1 MKPTTSDA
9 DENSPDLLLF
19 RYVEGDL
26 DAAQVQEL
34 EARLASD
41 AALRDELAFWKE
53 SFAEPEAYDTA
64 HLDQSLLVPVARRW
78 TGSFFGSWYI
88 YIDTDGNAVPAGAG
102 GDGNPD
108 RMGTCSGDHSG
119 RDRYSHRSRKFR
131 RTNHSEPDYPYT
143 RFAPEETNGRS
154 NRGGA

>member
-64 HLDQSLLVPVARRW
+64 HLEKSLLVPVEPRW
-78 TGSFFGSWYI
+78 TGSYFGTWIFILTLTVTLFRPVPVAMETRPVLIPAPVS
-88 YIDTDGNAVPAGAG
+88 TPAVADVVTEAR
-102 GDGNPD
+102 NPEEAI
-108 RMGTCSGDHSG
+108 T
-119 RDRYSHRSRKFR
+119 RSRM
-131 RTNHSEPDYPYT
+131 T
-143 RFAPEETNGRS
+143 RITLPSREKTVARND
-154 NRGGA
+154 